1 MKSSKNAAIIF
12 IFITV
17 LIDVIGI
24 GIVIPIIPA
33 LIKDLTG
40 GSTSEASQYA
50 LWLVLL
56 YAVMQFFFSPVI
68 GGLSDQF
75 GRRKILLITLLGF
88 AIDSLFQA
96 LAPTIGWLF
105 LGRAIS
111 GILGAS
117 FTTANAYIAD
127 ISPAEKRS
135 QNFGMIGAAFGLGFI
150 IGPTIGG
157 LLGSFGPRVP
167 FFASAVLSIL
177 NWFYGYLILPESLP
191 IEKRR
196 KFNWK
201 RANPFGSLKNLSR
214 YPLVL
219 SLVASLFL
227 VYIAGYAPQAVWSF
241 YTIEKFQWSELQIG
255 LSLGF
260 VGLMIAI
267 VQGGLI
273 RVIIPKIGQVKALFL
288 GLIINVIGQFAFS
301 IVTEGW
307 MMYVIMVPFA
317 LSGLSN
323 PAFQGLISNEV
334 PDTEQGELQGA
345 LTSVVALAAIIGQPL
360 MLWLF
365 GHFTNKEN
373 AVYFPGAPF
382 LAGSI
387 LCLLSIGFTYRL
399 IYYKK
404 QK

>member
-1 MKSSKNAAIIF
+1 MKSTKNAAIIF

-24 GIVIPIIPA
+24 GIVVPIIPA

-40 GSTSEASQYA
+40 GTTSEASQYA
-50 LWLVLL
+50 LGLLLL
-56 YAVMQFFFSPVI
+56 YSVMQFFFSPVI

-88 AIDSLFQA
+88 AVDSLFQA

-127 ISPAEKRS
+127 VSPPEKRS

-157 LLGSFGPRVP
+157 LLGSLGPRIP
-167 FFASAVLSIL
+167 FFASALLSVL
-177 NWFYGYLILPESLP
+177 NWLYGYLILPESLP

-196 KFNWK
+196 SFEWK
-201 RANPFGSLKNLSR
+201 RANPLNSLKNLAR

-219 SLVASLFL
+219 SLVTSLFL
-227 VYIAGYAPQAVWSF
+227 VYIAGYAPQSVWSF

-273 RVIIPKIGQVKALFL
+273 RIIIPKIGQLNALFL
-288 GLIINVIGQFAFS
+288 GLFINVIGQFVFS

-307 MMYVIMVPFA
+307 MMYVVMIPFA
-317 LSGLSN
+317 LSGLAN

-334 PDTEQGELQGA
+334 PDNEQGELQGA

-365 GHFTNKEN
+365 GYFTAKEN
-373 AVYFPGAPF
+373 AIYFPGAPF
-382 LAGSI
+382 LAGSL
-387 LCLLSIGFTYRL
+387 LCVISFFLVLSRI
-399 IYYKK
+399 KK
-404 QK
+404 FRV

>member
-1 MKSSKNAAIIF
+1 MKQKNAAIVF

-33 LIKDLTG
+33 LIKELTG
-40 GSTSEASQYA
+40 GSTSQASQYA

-56 YAVMQFFFSPVI
+56 YSVMQFLFSPVI
-68 GGLSDQF
+68 GGLSDQY
-75 GRRKILLITLLGF
+75 GRRKILLFTLLGF

-105 LGRAIS
+105 VGRTIS
-111 GILGAS
+111 GIMGAS

-135 QNFGMIGAAFGLGFI
+135 QNFGMLGAAFGLGFI
-150 IGPTIGG
+150 IGPSLGG
-157 LLGSFGPRVP
+157 ILGSYGPRIP
-167 FFASAVLSIL
+167 FFASAALSIL
-177 NWFYGYLILPESLP
+177 NWIYGYFVLPESLSP
-191 IEKRR
+191 ENRR
-196 KFNWK
+196 KFDIK
-201 RANPFGSLKNLSR
+201 RANPFGSLKNLKR
-214 YPLVL
+214 YPMVL

-241 YTIEKFQWSELQIG
+241 YTIEKFQWSEMQIG

-273 RVIIPKIGQVKALFL
+273 RIIIPKMGQANTLFL
-288 GLIINVIGQFAFS
+288 GLIINVFGQLAFAFA
-301 IVTEGW
+301 TQGW

-317 LSGLSN
+317 LSGLAN
-323 PAFQGLISNEV
+323 PAFQGIISNEV
-334 PDTEQGELQGA
+334 KANEQGELQGA
-345 LTSVVALAAIIGQPL
+345 LTSVVALASIIGQPL

-365 GHFTNKEN
+365 GTFTSQKSE
-373 AVYFPGAPF
+373 VYFPGAPF
-382 LAGSI
+382 LAGSV
-387 LCLLSIGFTYRL
+387 LCLISLITTYQL
-399 IYYKK
+399 ISRKK
-404 QK
+404 AG